1 MTNQSQQLFG
11 EVTRDRMLSDLEN
24 FTQIREAIRLV
35 ALKQGISENKAICQ
49 ALSIGYQELSKGQ
62 KLEDADDINVLSAR
76 QYAVLKALR
85 KGLAVKEVADTLQ
98 ISEVTVRTHIQRIR
112 TRLGC
117 SDLLRLRIPDNAEVE
132 IPSQGVENPVK

>member
-1 MTNQSQQLFG
+1 MA
-11 EVTRDRMLSDLEN
+11 SDLEN

-49 ALSIGYQELSKGQ
+49 ALSIGYKELAKGQ
-62 KLEDADDINVLSAR
+62 TLEVADDINVLSAR

-85 KGLAVKEVADTLQ
+85 KGLAVKEIADTLQ

-117 SDLLRLRIPDNAEVE
+117 SDLLRLRIPDIAELE
-132 IPSQGVENPVK
+132 ISP

>member
-1 MTNQSQQLFG
+1 MTNQGQQLLG
-11 EVTRDRMLSDLEN
+11 EVTRDRMASDLEN

-49 ALSIGYQELSKGQ
+49 ALSIGYKELVKGQ
-62 KLEDADDINVLSAR
+62 TLEVADDINVLSAR

-117 SDLLRLRIPDNAEVE
+117 SDLLRLRIPENAELE
-132 IPSQGVENPVK
+132 ISP

>member
-1 MTNQSQQLFG
+1 MTNQGQQLLG
-11 EVTRDRMLSDLEN
+11 EVTRDRMASDLEN

-49 ALSIGYQELSKGQ
+49 ALSIGYKELAKGQ
-62 KLEDADDINVLSAR
+62 TLEVADDINVLSAR

-85 KGLAVKEVADTLQ
+85 KGLAVKEIADTLQ

-117 SDLLRLRIPDNAEVE
+117 SDLLRLRIPDIAELE
-132 IPSQGVENPVK
+132 ISP

>member
-11 EVTRDRMLSDLEN
+11 DVTRDRMLSDLEN

-35 ALKQGISENKAICQ
+35 ALKQGISENKAICK

-132 IPSQGVENPVK
+132 IPSQDVENPFK

>member
-1 MTNQSQQLFG
+1 
-11 EVTRDRMLSDLEN
+11 MLSDLEN
-24 FTQIREAIRLV
+24 FTQIRDAIRLV

-49 ALSIGYQELSKGQ
+49 ALSIGYKELFKGK

-76 QYAVLKALR
+76 QFAVLKALR
-85 KGLAVKEVADTLQ
+85 KGLAVKEVADTLN

-117 SDLLRLRIPDNAEVE
+117 SDLLRLRIPDNAELE
-132 IPSQGVENPVK
+132 IPPLELENP

>member
-1 MTNQSQQLFG
+1 MTTQSQQLLG
-11 EVTRDRMLSDLEN
+11 EVTRDRMVSDLEN

-49 ALSIGYQELSKGQ
+49 ALSIGYKELAKGQ
-62 KLEDADDINVLSAR
+62 TFEVVDDINVLSAR
-76 QYAVLKALR
+76 QHAVLKALR
-85 KGLAVKEVADTLQ
+85 KGLAVKEIADTLQ

-117 SDLLRLRIPDNAEVE
+117 SDLLRLRIPDIAELE
-132 IPSQGVENPVK
+132 SPSQELDNP

>member
-1 MTNQSQQLFG
+1 MTNQGQQLSG
-11 EVTRDRMLSDLEN
+11 EVTRDRMVSDLEN

-49 ALSIGYQELSKGQ
+49 ALSIGYKELSKEQ
-62 KLEDADDINVLSAR
+62 TLEVRRGAVNVLSAR
-76 QYAVLKALR
+76 QHAVLKALR

-117 SDLLRLRIPDNAEVE
+117 ADLLRLRIPDNAELE
-132 IPSQGVENPVK
+132 IPPQELENP